1 MQVTIESCFK
11 RIVRVSFPQAFPNE
25 FTDNG
30 DAVSISSD
38 ASVMDKAA
46 MDMDRM
52 EELMRKAAQRDED
65 SDKAAQRDE
74 DSDKAAQRDEGSDK
88 AAQRDEGSDKAAQR
102 DEGSDKAAQ
111 RDEGSEDLFSSQD
124 FPPQESQAEWNN
136 NTLSE
141 ANLTF
146 VAHAETVHDE
156 CAESEGSF
164 DQDNSPMMIPSQPS
178 QSCQSSEPSQ
188 TLQTKLSRALAVL
201 ADGDQQETCMPVVES
216 ESLLAEVEHIHD
228 DNKLRRRL
236 RSWKPAKPASAKETP
251 PASAKEKAQE
261 VPRDQE
267 KETPP
272 ASAKETPPASAKE
285 TPPASAKEKAQEV
298 PRDQEK
304 EKERVKRKESRHTA
318 VVSQSTLPLVCQ
330 ACEICSFA
338 ARR

>member
-74 DSDKAAQRDEGSDK
+74 DSDK

-267 KETPP
+267 KE
-272 ASAKETPPASAKE
+272 
-285 TPPASAKEKAQEV
+285 
-298 PRDQEK
+298 
-304 EKERVKRKESRHTA
+304 KERVKRKESRHTA